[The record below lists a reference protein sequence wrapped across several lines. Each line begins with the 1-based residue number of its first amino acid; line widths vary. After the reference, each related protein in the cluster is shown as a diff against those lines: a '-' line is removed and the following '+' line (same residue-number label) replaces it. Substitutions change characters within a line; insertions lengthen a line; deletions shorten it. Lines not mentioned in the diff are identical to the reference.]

1 MKKEDFKNKK
11 VIITGASGG
20 IGQAIVKVFAERG
33 AEILA
38 ISRSDGGLSKLS
50 NVQFLSADVSGV
62 ADLKNIS
69 RLINGEWGGRVDILV
84 NAAGIYGP
92 MGPLEDNDLELW
104 SKTIAVN
111 LLGTVN
117 MCRLVIPI
125 MKAQKFGRIIN
136 FSGGG
141 EGAFPNFTAYSASKG
156 AVVRFTESLA
166 EELKDFGVTV
176 NAIAPGAVNT
186 QLLDQVLSAG
196 PEKIGKNFYK
206 KSLKQKSE
214 GGVSPEKAAEIILF
228 LASDAASSLSGKI
241 ISAVWDNQKTILEHL
256 KEIQNSDIYNFRRI
270 KPKDRGYEW

>member
-156 AVVRFTESLA
+156 AIVRFTESLA

>member
-156 AVVRFTESLA
+156 AIVRFTESLA
-166 EELKDFGVTV
+166 EELKDFGITV

-214 GGVSPEKAAEIILF
+214 GGVSPEKAAETILF

>member
-156 AVVRFTESLA
+156 AIVRFTESLA
-166 EELKDFGVTV
+166 EELKDFGITV